1 MDQLTIGDVAQ
12 QADVHIETLR
22 YYERRGLVARP
33 SRSTSNYR
41 LYSEDTVR
49 RVRFIKGAQ
58 ELGFSL
64 KEILELLSLRAEPKS
79 SCEDIR
85 ERAEAKIREI
95 EEKIRSLQAMK
106 QALAKLIAEC
116 SGSGPVTECPIL
128 ESFVSGKP
136 G

>member
-1 MDQLTIGDVAQ
+1 MDGLSIGDVAK
-12 QADVHIETLR
+12 QAKVHIETLR
-22 YYERRGLVARP
+22 YYERRGLLASPPR
-33 SRSTSNYR
+33 TMSNYR
-41 LYSEDTVR
+41 LYSEETVR

-64 KEILELLSLRAEPKS
+64 KEILELLSLRAEPKT

-85 ERAEAKIREI
+85 ECAEAKIKDI

-106 QALAKLIAEC
+106 QALAKLVTEC

-128 ESFVSGKP
+128 ESFDSRKGI
-136 G
+136 

>member
-1 MDQLTIGDVAQ
+1 MDQLTIGDVAK

-22 YYERRGLVARP
+22 YYERRGLVASP

-41 LYSEDTVR
+41 LYSQDTVR

-64 KEILELLSLRAEPKS
+64 KEILDLLSLRAEPKT

-85 ERAEAKIREI
+85 ERAQAKIKEI

-106 QALAKLIAEC
+106 QALAKLITEC